1 MPFAPHALPVQC
13 RPTHACTRR
22 FRQYLFAAQAR
33 LLLRLGRPIDVAERG
48 LRFVDA
54 TAVIRNGAVEVSSPA
69 VPAPVAV
76 RYAWANAPEATLVNG
91 EGLPSFP
98 FRSDDWPVT
107 ADT

>member
-1 MPFAPHALPVQC
+1 MKWV
-13 RPTHACTRR
+13 TRDFVHLDR
-22 FRQYLFAAQAR
+22 
-33 LLLRLGRPIDVAERG
+33 VASPW
-48 LRFVDA
+48 LIQRFVDA

-107 ADT
+107 ADK